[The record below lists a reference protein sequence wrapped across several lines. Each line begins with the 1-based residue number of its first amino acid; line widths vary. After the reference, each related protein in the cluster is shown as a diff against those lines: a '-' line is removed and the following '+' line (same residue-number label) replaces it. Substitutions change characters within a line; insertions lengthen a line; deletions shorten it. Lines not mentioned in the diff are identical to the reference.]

1 MLSLQTGIWTGF
13 TFLRLYRSL
22 GYKET
27 ASKYSLEDTESAPFS
42 RGGCLDGEE
51 EGSFYF
57 RPIVT
62 PETEIMA
69 LRHSS
74 VTDVSDSAP
83 PSAAWA
89 QVMLIIICSSCAT
102 IQCSNVFL
110 FIHTQLL
117 HSRCEHIN
125 IHTPLGRYVLG
136 QIPVRRSR
144 HSRVLFCRNSA
155 SVSGN

>member
-1 MLSLQTGIWTGF
+1 MYILYFCLEGKKLPALSPKPMPG
-13 TFLRLYRSL
+13 R
-22 GYKET
+22 
-27 ASKYSLEDTESAPFS
+27 
-42 RGGCLDGEE
+42 LDGEE
-51 EGSFYF
+51 EVSFYF
-57 RPIVT
+57 RPIVI
-62 PETEIMA
+62 PETGSVA

-74 VTDVSDSAP
+74 ATDVSDSAP
-83 PSAAWA
+83 PSAAGT
-89 QVMLIIICSSCAT
+89 QVMLIITCSSCAA

-125 IHTPLGRYVLG
+125 IHTPLGRYILE

>member
-1 MLSLQTGIWTGF
+1 MYILYFCLEGKKLPPLSPKPMPG
-13 TFLRLYRSL
+13 RLDR
-22 GYKET
+22 
-27 ASKYSLEDTESAPFS
+27 
-42 RGGCLDGEE
+42 EE
-51 EGSFYF
+51 EGSYYF

-136 QIPVRRSR
+136 QIPVRRSHIKFSLWGSTLSSPYGAVQR
-144 HSRVLFCRNSA
+144 QNSRNFLTISLIQ
-155 SVSGN
+155 